1 MVLRLSVAGVR
12 AALSDHAMTVPSLLM
27 PSLVR
32 QCSMLKSQKLI
43 VSYETSWVSLSI
55 VAGPNTTA
63 DVSRTLFGAPLIP
76 LSVGRIGASCSPHA
90 PEQWGQVK

>member
-12 AALSDHAMTVPSLLM
+12 AALSDHAMTVPSLPM

-32 QCSMLKSQKLI
+32 RCSMLKSQKPI
-43 VSYETSWVSLSI
+43 VSREMLWVGLSI
-55 VAGPNTTA
+55 VAGLDTTA
-63 DVSRTLFGAPLIP
+63 DVSRTLFGATLIP
-76 LSVGRIGASCSPHA
+76 LSVGRIGASCSPCT